1 MKAKPLLKKRNLLN
15 LFECLESWF
24 SFYTSTISDIFFC
37 VLLGSAG
44 MGTFQKKK
52 WEKKCGARDNPGQG
66 ERRMSY
72 YRDRGEWLLFLG
84 QPAAPTIH
92 PYASEIM
99 LSACPYQ
106 RNTLPKKFNFL
117 PFLCPEFFSF
127 GRGRRWLTWLGVL
140 YSPLS
145 ILLPLQICPS
155 LTSGDAES
163 RSNLSRLHIVP
174 IIFIKYP
181 ISADYWGKHSWK
193 KFWLYS
199 KPILVF
205 FKFVSK

>member
-1 MKAKPLLKKRNLLN
+1 MSWILI
-15 LFECLESWF
+15 LFLHINHLR
-24 SFYTSTISDIFFC
+24 YLFFC

-106 RNTLPKKFNFL
+106 RNTLTKKVHFFTV
-117 PFLCPEFFSF
+117 FSPEFVFFWKRSEVAYVAWSF
-127 GRGRRWLTWLGVL
+127 IFTFIYSIATSNMPKSHIRWRGEQIQFIETSYCSDNFHKISNFCRLLGK
-140 YSPLS
+140 
-145 ILLPLQICPS
+145 
-155 LTSGDAES
+155 TFMKE
-163 RSNLSRLHIVP
+163 
-174 IIFIKYP
+174 
-181 ISADYWGKHSWK
+181 
-193 KFWLYS
+193 
-199 KPILVF
+199 ILVVF
-205 FKFVSK
+205 QTYSCLL

>member
-24 SFYTSTISDIFFC
+24 SFYTSTISDIFFFAFFWD
-37 VLLGSAG
+37 LLG

-99 LSACPYQ
+99 LSAFKETHCQTSLIFYC
-106 RNTLPKKFNFL
+106 FF
-117 PFLCPEFFSF
+117 FPEFVFFWKRSEVAYVAWSF
-127 GRGRRWLTWLGVL
+127 IFTFIYSIATSNMPKSHIRWRGEQIQFIETSYCSDNFHKISNFCRLLGK
-140 YSPLS
+140 
-145 ILLPLQICPS
+145 
-155 LTSGDAES
+155 TFMKE
-163 RSNLSRLHIVP
+163 
-174 IIFIKYP
+174 
-181 ISADYWGKHSWK
+181 
-193 KFWLYS
+193 
-199 KPILVF
+199 ILVVF
-205 FKFVSK
+205 QTYSCLL

>member
-1 MKAKPLLKKRNLLN
+1 MITFPGTARRPNNTSICKWDHAFSLPLSKKHTAKQVNFFVVFFSLQNL
-15 LFECLESWF
+15 
-24 SFYTSTISDIFFC
+24 
-37 VLLGSAG
+37 
-44 MGTFQKKK
+44 
-52 WEKKCGARDNPGQG
+52 
-66 ERRMSY
+66 
-72 YRDRGEWLLFLG
+72 
-84 QPAAPTIH
+84 
-92 PYASEIM
+92 
-99 LSACPYQ
+99 
-106 RNTLPKKFNFL
+106 
-117 PFLCPEFFSF
+117 FSF

-205 FKFVSK
+205 FKFVSKQDPDISWTILNCSSENNFVKIFAATGLLQPTFCKFFTFLWHKSKNRVL

>member
-1 MKAKPLLKKRNLLN
+1 MSWILILFLHINHLRYLFFAFFWDLREWGLSRRRNGKRNVVQ
-15 LFECLESWF
+15 E
-24 SFYTSTISDIFFC
+24 II
-37 VLLGSAG
+37 
-44 MGTFQKKK
+44 
-52 WEKKCGARDNPGQG
+52 QG
-66 ERRMSY
+66 KG
-72 YRDRGEWLLFLG
+72 RGECHITETEKNDYFSWDSPPPQQYIHMQVRSCFQLAPIKETHGQKSSIFL
-84 QPAAPTIH
+84 Q
-92 PYASEIM
+92 
-99 LSACPYQ
+99 
-106 RNTLPKKFNFL
+106 
-117 PFLCPEFFSF
+117 FFPQNF

-193 KFWLYS
+193 KFWLHS
-199 KPILVF
+199 KPILPIVF
-205 FKFVSK
+205 FKFVLK